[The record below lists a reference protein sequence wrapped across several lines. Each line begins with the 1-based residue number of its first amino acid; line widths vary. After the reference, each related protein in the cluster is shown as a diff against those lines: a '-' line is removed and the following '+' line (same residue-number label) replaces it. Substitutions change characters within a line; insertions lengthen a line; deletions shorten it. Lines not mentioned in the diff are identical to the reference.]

1 MPSMAN
7 NVSTFFWLMRYSQQQ
22 LLGTAGIRTITTA
35 MLLIS
40 TAIGSVSLAR
50 PSKLQ
55 INNAKCDLI
64 MNESS
69 LYSPDSLSNIN
80 KIIECSKKH
89 PTDEQYPLS
98 ISLTYSVHR
107 KMNEAYLWAKI
118 AYKTREQNKDEFGED
133 SNWKGF
139 ATLNLASQ
147 KFLYHL
153 LTDDGKKQL
162 SNPILWEDVVDL
174 TILSGAYAGCSDAWI
189 PGVSRMSVEQDPELD
204 DSTKLG
210 ICIESAV
217 VNMYSKRILSSLPG
231 NSSLNLDYCK
241 QIAAIKEFISKDPNF
256 DKYMEISMTTNLTLK
271 SVDKLCSEAS

>member
-7 NVSTFFWLMRYSQQQ
+7 NVPTFFWLMRYSQQQ

-35 MLLIS
+35 MLLLS
-40 TAIGSVSLAR
+40 TAYGSVSPAR
-50 PSKLQ
+50 PSKLEV
-55 INNAKCDLI
+55 NNEKCDQILSAT
-64 MNESS
+64 NPNSS
-69 LYSPDSLSNIN
+69 GALSD
-80 KIIECSKKH
+80 IEKVIHCTKKH

-107 KMNEAYLWAKI
+107 KMDEAYLWAKI
-118 AYKTREQNKDEFGED
+118 AYKTHETNINEFGEA

-139 ATLNLASQ
+139 TALNLASQ

-153 LTDDGKKQL
+153 LTDEGKKQL
-162 SNPILWEDVVDL
+162 THPILWEDVVDL

-217 VNMYSKRILSSLPG
+217 VNMYSKRILSSLQG

-241 QIAAIKEFISKDPNF
+241 QIASIKEFISKDPNF